1 LRGMRRTDAVRW
13 TREGGL
19 PRPLGVVRDRRFLPV
34 VEVLERWVE
43 AGRWWEGEGWETA
56 YFRVRLDDGSVCEL
70 QSAPLV
76 GR

>member
-1 LRGMRRTDAVRW
+1 MRSMRRTDAVRW

-19 PRPLGVVRDRRFLPV
+19 LRPLGVVRDRCFLPV
-34 VEVLERWVE
+34 VEILDRWAE
-43 AGRWWEGEGWETA
+43 AGRWWEGEEGETA